1 MSEFEKR
8 TIDLIGGL
16 KVSIDSEEEE
26 TEFIDSLRE
35 VTKKNGPW
43 TTRFLYAWAEAF
55 GAEIKGGNFSLLV
68 KAEFIPLLSLED
80 VRQRNLASLKRIF
93 DDDEKMISCELERRM
108 NHYVQ
113 TSEGVIWVGN

>member
-16 KVSIDSEEEE
+16 KVSVDSEEEE
-26 TEFIDSLRE
+26 AEFIDSLRE

-55 GAEIKGGNFSLLV
+55 GAEIKGENFGMLV
-68 KAEFIPLLSLED
+68 KAEFIPRMTLGD
-80 VRQRNLASLKRIF
+80 VRQRNLASLKRVFNNESLI
-93 DDDEKMISCELERRM
+93 EGEMELRM
-108 NHYVQ
+108 SRYVE
-113 TSEGVIWVGN
+113 TSEGVIWIGW